1 MALTQQYN
9 QQLLQLN
16 QQYHQQKA
24 WQCGKTP

>member
-1 MALTQQYN
+1 MQEMALTQQYN

-24 WQCGKTP
+24 FCV